1 MRITTKQ
8 KFRLIKKK
16 VKKALKKSTNFVKIE
31 KVTRIF
37 IAITTTTEK
46 TLTKYTARI
55 KRKTNLAK
63 ILTFLDKE
71 ER

>member
-8 KFRLIKKK
+8 KFRLMKKK
-16 VKKALKKSTNFVKIE
+16 LKKALKKSTNLVKIE

-37 IAITTTTEK
+37 IAITTTEK

-63 ILTFLDKE
+63 LLTFLYKE

>member
-16 VKKALKKSTNFVKIE
+16 LKKALKKSTNFVKIE

-37 IAITTTTEK
+37 IAITTTEK

-63 ILTFLDKE
+63 ILTFLYKE

>member
-8 KFRLIKKK
+8 KFTLIKKK
-16 VKKALKKSTNFVKIE
+16 LKKALKKSTNFVKIE

-37 IAITTTTEK
+37 IAITTTEK

-63 ILTFLDKE
+63 ILTFLYKE

>member
-8 KFRLIKKK
+8 KFRLMKKK
-16 VKKALKKSTNFVKIE
+16 LKKALKKSTNLVKIE

-37 IAITTTTEK
+37 IAITTTEK

-63 ILTFLDKE
+63 ILTFLYKE